1 MASTSPLSTSY
12 PRESAFRG
20 GYFFWMAALLLAV
33 VLIGFAPTLYLRPV
47 FDPAPI
53 PGYLYLHGAVLTAW
67 FVWLVVQTSLVAT
80 GRTATHRRLGV
91 IGAVI
96 AAAVVAAGP
105 LATFSVVARVRS
117 AGVDWDT
124 DMSAFPF
131 VGVEGVPMIEFVS
144 SVVWGNFLSIVAFA
158 LLVAAAVVLRR
169 NTQAHKR
176 LMLIAAFAII
186 IPALARIARWPVFGG
201 EDGPL
206 LPIAGL
212 GLIATVVVYDL
223 VMTRRLHM
231 ATITGVAAL
240 LGTGAIAQVIA
251 RTPFGQAVVKMME

>member
-1 MASTSPLSTSY
+1 MASTSPLSTPY
-12 PRESAFRG
+12 PRASTFQTS
-20 GYFFWMAALLLAV
+20 YFFWMATLLLAV

-47 FDPAPI
+47 FDAAPI
-53 PGYLYLHGAVLTAW
+53 PGYLYVHGAVLTAW

-91 IGAVI
+91 AGAAI

-124 DMSAFPF
+124 DMSALGFL
-131 VGVEGVPMIEFVS
+131 GVEGVPMIQFVS

-158 LLVAAAVVLRR
+158 LLVSAAVVLRR

-176 LMLIAAFAII
+176 LMLIASLTIL
-186 IPALARIARWPVFGG
+186 IPALARISRWPVFGG

-212 GLIATVVVYDL
+212 GLLATVVVYD
-223 VMTRRLHM
+223 VVKTKRVHA
-231 ATITGVAAL
+231 ATIAGVAANL
-240 LGTGAIAQVIA
+240 ATFAIAQVIA
-251 RTPFGQAVVKMME
+251 RSPFGQAVVRMME